1 MMTTSIR
8 KWLVLAGLLVSM
20 VVASPVVAGDG
31 DKAEAE
37 KLFRAGEQAYKA
49 GQYLVAAQAFEQ
61 AYKLLPVPA
70 IAFSTAQAYRLQYF
84 IDKDPG
90 WLKRSIELY
99 RRYVNEVDKGGRR
112 DDAVAS
118 LAELEPIMLRIEAE
132 QAGPIETRVIASDT
146 QMMVSTQVR
155 GARAAIDGN
164 EGETPLVRKVEPG
177 PHKIRVT
184 ADGYFPVEQEATAV
198 EGKFLPVEI
207 TLRPKPALVK
217 VRTEGGSRVTVDGR
231 PVGSAPLAR
240 PLELAAGKHFVAVTH
255 RGRYGWSKEISVARG
270 EAVELGAGLEKTLQ
284 RKISYWVLGASGLA
298 LAITGIT
305 TFQALSADS
314 DAQALDD
321 KRRQEGITPDQLNDY
336 FAKVELRD
344 ARRRDSLIW
353 LGITGAIG
361 ATGMLLWLLDNPRA
375 DAPPFQSPAETE
387 TESKPGALSWT
398 PVVVHEGA
406 GVVVGGSF

>member
-1 MMTTSIR
+1 MMTTSAR
-8 KWLVLAGLLVSM
+8 RCLVLAGL
-20 VVASPVVAGDG
+20 VVGMAMSGAAVAGEG

-37 KLFRAGEQAYKA
+37 KLFRAGEQAYNA
-49 GQYLVAAQAFEQ
+49 GQYMVAAQAFEQ

-99 RRYVNEVDKGGRR
+99 RRYVDAVDRGGRR

-132 QAGPIETRVIASDT
+132 QAGPIETRVLASDT
-146 QMMVSTQVR
+146 QLMVSTQVR

-164 EGETPLVRKVEPG
+164 EGETPLVRKVTPG
-177 PHKIRVT
+177 LHKIRVT

-198 EGKFLPVEI
+198 KGRLLPVEI
-207 TLRPKPALVK
+207 NLRPKPALVK
-217 VRTEGGSRVTVDGR
+217 VRTEGGSRITVDGR
-231 PVGSAPLAR
+231 SMGSAPQAR

-270 EAVELGAGLEKTLQ
+270 EVVDLKAPLEKTMQ
-284 RKISYWVLGASGLA
+284 RKISYWVLGASGVA
-298 LAITGIT
+298 LAVTGFT
-305 TFQALSADS
+305 AFAAMRADS

-321 KRRQEGITPDQLNDY
+321 KRQAEGITPAELADY
-336 FAKVELRD
+336 YAKVELRD

-361 ATGMLLWLLDNPRA
+361 ATGALLWLLDSPRA
-375 DAPPFQSPAETE
+375 EAPPFQSAS
-387 TESKPGALSWT
+387 ESDTQKLPGTLSWT
-398 PVVVHEGA
+398 PLVVRDGA
-406 GVVVGGSF
+406 GMAVGGSF